1 MANSINDGSKTG
13 STSGIDALGA
23 ARLKS
28 STQKAGEMGQDEF
41 LKLMITQM
49 KNQDPTKPMDSNE
62 FVSQMAQFSQA
73 SGIKSLNTSF
83 SSLAASLQSNQA
95 LQASS
100 MVGRDVLVES
110 DRLQLGS
117 NGAGFAIDL
126 PNAASEVQV
135 EISDGSGQAV
145 RTLALGQTPAGVHDF
160 AWDGLAADGT
170 VAPLGN
176 YKVKVSAIVDGKEE
190 AAAALSRVAVQSVT
204 LPRNGATPQ
213 LNLADF
219 GSVNMDAVRRV
230 F

>member
-1 MANSINDGSKTG
+1 MSNSINNSG
-13 STSGIDALGA
+13 STGNIDALNA
-23 ARLKS
+23 TRLK
-28 STQKAGEMGQDEF
+28 TETKKANEMGQDEF

-73 SGIKSLNTSF
+73 TGIKSLNTSF
-83 SSLAASLQSNQA
+83 SSLASSLQSNQA

-110 DRLQLGS
+110 ERLQLGA

-126 PNAASEVQV
+126 ANPASQVDV
-135 EISDGSGQAV
+135 EITDGAGQIV
-145 RTLALGQTPAGVHDF
+145 RKLSFGQTGAGAHDV
-160 AWDGLAADGT
+160 AWDGLAADGSAA
-170 VAPLGN
+170 VPGN
-176 YKVKVSAIVDGKEE
+176 YKVKVTATVDGQEE
-190 AAAALSRVAVQSVT
+190 AAAALARVTVQSVT
-204 LPRNGATPQ
+204 LPRNGASPQ

-219 GSVNMDAVRRV
+219 GAVNMDAVRRV

>member
-1 MANSINDGSKTG
+1 MANSINDGGKAG
-13 STSGIDALGA
+13 PTSGIDALSA
-23 ARLKS
+23 ARLKQG
-28 STQKAGEMGQDEF
+28 TQKAGEMGQDEF

-83 SSLAASLQSNQA
+83 SALAASLQSNQA

-117 NGAGFAIDL
+117 NGAAFAIDL
-126 PNAASEVQV
+126 ANPASQVDV
-135 EISDGSGQAV
+135 EITDGSGQVV
-145 RTLALGQTPAGVHDF
+145 RKLAMGQTAAGVHDLG
-160 AWDGLAADGT
+160 WDGLAADGNA
-170 VAPLGN
+170 APLGS
-176 YKVKVSAIVDGKEE
+176 YKVKVSAVVDGKEE
-190 AAAALSRVAVQSVT
+190 AASALSRVTVQSVT
-204 LPRNGATPQ
+204 LPRNGTTPQ
-213 LNLADF
+213 LNLAEF

>member
-1 MANSINDGSKTG
+1 MANFINDGSKPG
-13 STSGIDALGA
+13 STAGIDALSA
-23 ARLKS
+23 SRLKADGNK
-28 STQKAGEMGQDEF
+28 TNQMGQDEF

-73 SGIKSLNTSF
+73 TGIKSLNTSF

-110 DRLQLGS
+110 ERLQLGS
-117 NGAGFAIDL
+117 NGAHFALDL
-126 PNAASEVQV
+126 ANPAAQVDV
-135 EISDGSGQAV
+135 EITDGAGQVV
-145 RTLALGQTPAGVHDF
+145 RKLSFGQTDAGVHDV
-160 AWDGLAADGT
+160 AWDGLASDGT
-170 VAPLGN
+170 AAPLGN
-176 YKVKVSAIVDGKEE
+176 YKVKVSTTVDGQQE
-190 AAAALSRVAVQSVT
+190 AAAALSRVTVQSVT
-204 LPRNGATPQ
+204 LPRNGTTPQ